1 MHNFY
6 PKMFYF
12 INELNI
18 DYIRKLNK
26 NISIIYRNYNN
37 KIDIDSLQIFKNLC
51 KKQQRKFYLSND
63 IRLAI
68 KEDLDGVYLPSFNQ
82 TNQINFFN
90 KKKKFIILGSAHN
103 IREIKIKEKQKASLI
118 FISPIFK
125 SNKNKKIL
133 DINKFNIL
141 TRFTKKKIIAL
152 GGINENNLKKINKLN
167 CYGFAAITFFKKHD
181 NVNLLILNKNG

>member
-1 MHNFY
+1 
-6 PKMFYF
+6 MFYF

-181 NVNLLILNKNG
+181 NVNLFILNKNG